1 LDNRFKVTLVE
12 VATVFRKH
20 DMGHTR
26 IRRWRDE
33 AVRGEFLWA
42 SGIAPPLP
50 MHHHPTRQ
58 VGMVRAGVLD
68 VAIAGGFE
76 GDVSAPC
83 VVIVPPNV
91 PHRVSGRL
99 DTEVEYAQ
107 VELDEAE
114 NPFSSWSETAEG
126 SVVCTDDAE
135 VCHAFDELLLASDQ
149 ELRASERRARL
160 IRLAETVRD
169 APVLNLGRPGEDPVV
184 DRVLARLDQ
193 VTDRSVTLA
202 ELAEAEKVSRSTL
215 LRRFQQKLG
224 ASPHDYHVSV
234 RRNVAFEL
242 MNNGRSV
249 AEASQETG
257 FHDQSHFTRHARTI
271 LAMGPGSWRRRR
283 RIKG

>member
-1 LDNRFKVTLVE
+1 MAETQ
-12 VATVFRKH
+12 
-20 DMGHTR
+20 

-33 AVRGEFLWA
+33 AIRGEFLWA

-50 MHHHPTRQ
+50 MHHHPTLQ

-68 VAIAGGFE
+68 VTIAGGFE
-76 GDVSAPC
+76 GAVAAPC

-91 PHRVSGRL
+91 PHRVSGREA
-99 DTEVEYAQ
+99 TEVEYAQ
-107 VELDEAE
+107 VELDESE
-114 NPFSSWSETAEG
+114 NPFSGWDKVDAG
-126 SVVCTDDAE
+126 SVVCTEDAD
-135 VCHAFDELLLASDQ
+135 VCRAFDVLLLASDQ
-149 ELRASERRARL
+149 EVSADERHTCVV
-160 IRLAETVRD
+160 RLAELARR
-169 APVLNLGRPGEDPVV
+169 APALDLGRPGEDPVV
-184 DRVLARLDQ
+184 ERVLARLAQ

-202 ELAEAEKVSRSTL
+202 ELADAEKVSRSTL

-242 MNNGRSV
+242 IDKGRSV
-249 AEASQETG
+249 AEASLETG
-257 FHDQSHFTRHARTI
+257 FHDQSHFTRHAKTI